1 MRFPPVFTLVLVT
14 LASWALFCHAA
25 PVGSSSTPSSE
36 LIEATSPENGAS
48 YRIGETVLA
57 QVDVLD
63 DTNLD
68 DDTKVKLTLQ
78 RAIPKPDVNVFLADV
93 ELSDLEDG
101 YEFLLTEE
109 HQGDPARANRYRIR
123 FSFYDNEGNHHYVD
137 SGVFKI
143 LL

>member
-1 MRFPPVFTLVLVT
+1 MRFSPVFTLVLVT
-14 LASWALFCHAA
+14 LASWTLYCHAA
-25 PVGSSSTPSSE
+25 PVGSSSTPSSG
-36 LIEATSPENGAS
+36 LIEATSPEDGAS
-48 YRIGETVLA
+48 YSIGETVLA

-101 YEFLLTEE
+101 YEFVLTKE
-109 HQGDPARANRYRIR
+109 HPGSSDKSNRYRIR
-123 FSFYDNEGNHHYVD
+123 FSFYDNKGTHHYVD

-143 LL
+143 LQ